1 MNPQK
6 DPMPLRDLPQY
17 LESLKENNS
26 FGDGPVVD
34 MGQIISEEPYWY
46 KRFAYAAAACL
57 LIGAGFFTYSSIP
70 NRNITIVIEANN
82 ASPQAIADIVS
93 DGGGQIIS
101 VKQNE
106 DSTYEVKLFALKN
119 INSFIER
126 LRKNKT
132 LKDVQLEK

>member
-1 MNPQK
+1 MDFNGVTI
-6 DPMPLRDLPQY
+6 M
-17 LESLKENNS
+17 
-26 FGDGPVVD
+26 
-34 MGQIISEEPYWY
+34 
-46 KRFAYAAAACL
+46 
-57 LIGAGFFTYSSIP
+57 
-70 NRNITIVIEANN
+70 RNITIVIEANN